1 MITGV
6 QIVGII
12 FGLLMAYFTFLH
24 RKRREFSRT
33 EAIAWLVLWAGL
45 IVLMIIPN
53 ALNVF
58 TERLGIARAFDLFA
72 VVGFIIILSLS
83 YHNYVTI
90 GKLKRKLEDSVRCD
104 AIDNIEKKLY
114 K

>member
-53 ALNVF
+53 ALNIF

-90 GKLKRKLEDSVRCD
+90 GKLKKRLET
-104 AIDNIEKKLY
+104 NIRQEALKNVGE
-114 K
+114 

>member
-53 ALNVF
+53 ALNIF
-58 TERLGIARAFDLFA
+58 TERLGIVRAFDLFA

-83 YHNYVTI
+83 YHNYVMI
-90 GKLKRKLEDSVRCD
+90 GKLKKKLEENVRGD
-104 AIDNIEKKLY
+104 ALKYIDTHH
-114 K
+114 